1 MVQWQT
7 AGPVMHKTVG
17 STYPCMYMSTHI
29 NTHAAVFKHKIMIKN
44 FVYTVLFELIS
55 NITNFALGKAL
66 VSVSDEYN
74 FIFNL
79 FKSMYMCVNLS

>member
-7 AGPVMHKTVG
+7 AGLVMHMVG
-17 STYPCMYMSTHI
+17 STIPQYVHEHM
-29 NTHAAVFKHKIMIKN
+29 NTHAAVFKYKIMIKY

-55 NITNFALGKAL
+55 NITSFALGRAL

-79 FKSMYMCVNLS
+79 FKLMCMCVKLS